1 MNSQFTT
8 FEMPR
13 LTPEQWTAQN
23 ERAKAAKEAE
33 ARAAVMNRIR
43 NSGIPREYL
52 KADIRVCHEG
62 VKAFSRS
69 LRADLSPSLLL
80 KGKVGRGKTYSAC
93 AALLAA
99 SDKKLIRF
107 VPASV
112 LTLWAN
118 PFNTE
123 GAEMISRCKGTG
135 VLAIDDLGKETP
147 DKNTVRILWEI
158 INHRLYN
165 GLPTIITTQYVT
177 GLSQRLAESGQ
188 TESAK
193 AIASRLHTY
202 STVVLTGEDRRLQCM
217 TA

>member
-1 MNSQFTT
+1 
-8 FEMPR
+8 
-13 LTPEQWTAQN
+13 
-23 ERAKAAKEAE
+23 
-33 ARAAVMNRIR
+33 
-43 NSGIPREYL
+43 
-52 KADIRVCHEG
+52 
-62 VKAFSRS
+62 
-69 LRADLSPSLLL
+69 
-80 KGKVGRGKTYSAC
+80 
-93 AALLAA
+93 
-99 SDKKLIRF
+99 
-107 VPASV
+107 
-112 LTLWAN
+112 
-118 PFNTE
+118 
-123 GAEMISRCKGTG
+123 MISRCKGTG